1 MKILATTLAILVILL
16 LISCEFPRESA
27 DEAPECWICQP
38 IETSRDFRAGDTVL
52 ISASAGYTNFADN
65 TNFVDK
71 VDFFIDDS
79 LIHTFNSDTAFIVLS
94 CQYKL
99 PTDSLNVGTHL
110 LKVTATADC
119 GLSSCDTISIHLAS
133 VKLQ

>member
-1 MKILATTLAILVILL
+1 MKLITFLLTIAL

-27 DEAPECWICQP
+27 DEAPEIWICQP
-38 IETSRDFRAGDTVL
+38 IETSRDFQAGDTVL

-71 VDFFIDDS
+71 MDFFIDDS

-94 CQYKL
+94 CQFKL
-99 PTDSLNVGTHL
+99 PTDSLNIGTHL
-110 LKVTATADC
+110 LKVTATAGC
-119 GLSSCDTISIHLAS
+119 GLSSSDTISIRLGSA
-133 VKLQ
+133 KL